1 MRKYSSFFLFI
12 CLVAPIVV
20 FGQARTAQENADFF
34 SFWTILPP
42 LLAIL
47 LAFITRQVLL
57 SLFMGIWAGT
67 LILSFSDGISILD
80 IFTSFGRIP
89 TLIISSMASSGNA
102 AIILQVLTI
111 GGLIAVI
118 GRNGGAYA
126 VAEAIASKAKTARS
140 AQFLT
145 WFLGLFIFF
154 DDYANCLITG
164 PVMRPVTDKL
174 KISRAKL
181 AFIVDATAA
190 PISGIA
196 LISTWIGYE
205 LGVMTNGFELA
216 GLTDVNV
223 YGIFLQTIPYRFYNI
238 FILGMIVL
246 IGWMNRDFGP
256 MLAAEARARKGIL
269 NDDTEIEFHKDS
281 SLDAIKDIP
290 LNIWNGLVPIFTLIF
305 AAMIGFYYSGY
316 QELAS
321 SSPELL
327 QTLKGSSLLVEILG
341 NADAGFVIFNAAL
354 LATLSAFVMSSLTKT
369 LTLKQSIKIW
379 LEGAKNLF
387 ANAVVILLLA
397 WSISMVIK
405 ELGTHVFLA
414 DALRGILNPLL
425 LPGLI
430 FTLGLLISFSTG
442 TSYGTMGILMPLTI
456 PLAVSLA
463 PENHVVLVSSIGAV
477 LTGAIVGDHCSP
489 ISDTTILSSVGAEC
503 SLIEHT
509 RTQLP
514 YGMFIFAVS
523 LLFGYLATAFGLP
536 VMFSYIIGFAVICGV
551 LLFVGKNPQHH
562 IV

>member
-12 CLVAPIVV
+12 CLVAPVFV
-20 FGQARTAQENADFF
+20 FGQAKTAQENAAIF

-42 LLAIL
+42 LLAIV
-47 LAFITRQVLL
+47 LAFVTRQVLL
-57 SLFMGIWAGT
+57 SLFLGIWSGT
-67 LILSFSDGISILD
+67 LILSLGDGMVFSD

-126 VAEAIASKAKTARS
+126 VAEAIASKAKNARS

-145 WFLGLFIFF
+145 WVLGLFIFF

-190 PISGIA
+190 PISGVA

-205 LGVMTNGFELA
+205 LGVMSSGFELA
-216 GLTDVNV
+216 GMADVNV
-223 YGIFLQTIPYRFYNI
+223 YGVFLQTIPYRFYNI

-246 IGWMNRDFGP
+246 IAWMGRDFGP
-256 MLAAEARARKGIL
+256 MLTAEARARKGIL
-269 NDDTEIEFHKDS
+269 NDDSELEFQKDS
-281 SLDAIKDIP
+281 SLDTITGIT
-290 LNIWNGLVPIFTLIF
+290 LNIWNGLVPIFVLIF

-316 QELAS
+316 QELVNSA
-321 SSPELL
+321 PELL
-327 QTLKGSSLLVEILG
+327 QTLSGSALLIEVLG

-354 LATLSAFVMSSLTKT
+354 LATLSAFMMSSFTKT
-369 LTLKQSIKIW
+369 LTLKESIRIW

-397 WSISMVIK
+397 WSISTVIK
-405 ELGTHVFLA
+405 ELGTHIFLA
-414 DALRGILNPLL
+414 DTLKGILNPQL
-425 LPGLI
+425 LPSLI

-463 PENHVVLVSSIGAV
+463 PGNQVVLISSIGAV

-503 SLIEHT
+503 SLLEHT

-536 VMFSYIIGFAVICGV
+536 VLLAYAIGFTVICSV
-551 LLFVGKNPQHH
+551 LLFVGKKPEH
-562 IV
+562 VV